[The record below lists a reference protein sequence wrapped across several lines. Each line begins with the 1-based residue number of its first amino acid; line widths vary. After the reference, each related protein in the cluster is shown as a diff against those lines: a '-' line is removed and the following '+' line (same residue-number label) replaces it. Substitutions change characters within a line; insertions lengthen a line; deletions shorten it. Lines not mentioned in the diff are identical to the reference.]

1 MEIGTNKTA
10 HRNPTAILLHKG
22 TGNPQPETCAF
33 FSFGRKEWLE
43 QMCTTIPWNSGS
55 VVDDS
60 DRHTAALRPNAYP
73 QSAAF
78 GERINGV
85 VHKIGEDLSQFSRLH
100 EDRQTIAVAFLKSD
114 FLSANLWFV

>member
-1 MEIGTNKTA
+1 MNIGTNKTA
-10 HRNPTAILLHKG
+10 HGNLTAIFLYKG
-22 TGNPQPETCAF
+22 TGNPQPETSAL

-43 QMCTTIPWNSGS
+43 QMCTTILWNSGS

-73 QSAAF
+73 QAAAF

-100 EDRQTIAVAFLKSD
+100 EDRQTSAIAFLKPD
-114 FLSANLWFV
+114 FLPAKL